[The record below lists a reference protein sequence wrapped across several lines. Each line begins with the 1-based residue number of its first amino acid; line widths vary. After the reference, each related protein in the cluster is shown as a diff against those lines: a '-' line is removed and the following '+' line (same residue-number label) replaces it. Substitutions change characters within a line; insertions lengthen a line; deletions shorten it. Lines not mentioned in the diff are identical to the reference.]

1 MTGTE
6 ALGLP
11 TRFLTGLLRELLID
25 IANQKASAFRFDD
38 PAQRSGPHREDR
50 QVGTPSGV
58 PGRLCPRH

>member
-11 TRFLTGLLRELLID
+11 TRFMTGLLREHLID
-25 IANQKASAFRFDD
+25 IANQKGSAFRFDD
-38 PAQRSGPHREDR
+38 HARSPGHTGTTG
-50 QVGTPSGV
+50 QVGTPGGV